1 MGMEIEVGSITAFDN
16 VHGKGI
22 LAVVEFK
29 DYEIRHENISVEVS
43 IPLDKEASLAEIE
56 ARVLEKAKQQLH
68 DLVAS
73 F

>member
-1 MGMEIEVGSITAFDN
+1 MAMEIEVGSITAFDN

-29 DYEIRHENISVEVS
+29 DYDIRHENISVEVS
-43 IPLDKEASLAEIE
+43 IPLDKEASLTEVE
-56 ARVLEKAKQQLH
+56 ARALEKAKQQLRE
-68 DLVAS
+68 LVAS